1 MLESTPSHYG
11 HAAPAYSH
19 AAPAAPTVVP
29 DTQYDGSWWTPN
41 LQYSPP
47 LIKYT
52 VAAGIPKEGLYAI
65 CPLATVDASV
75 AGTFAAGDV
84 TGDLLFSQLPHQTVK
99 VSASLT
105 QEAAGVPGAELMFRI
120 LKTGDVTIA
129 MAAGNCPLLADIEGE
144 EFNNLEEVKGGLAN
158 PYADPTRGRIDTAIV
173 PGLDTGNIVIDQNDL
188 LQNLAGHDSIIGRAV
203 VVVRETAWDGTS
215 AP

>member
-47 LIKYT
+47 LIKYE

-120 LKTGDVTIA
+120 LKTGDVSIA
-129 MAAGNCPLLADIEGE
+129 MEDGNCPLFADIE
-144 EFNNLEEVKGGLAN
+144 EFNNLKEVKGGIAN
-158 PYADPTRGRIDTAIV
+158 PYADPKRGRIDTVVNPALQTDKV
-173 PGLDTGNIVIDQNDL
+173 VIDQYDL

-203 VVVRETAWDGTS
+203 VIVKEAAWD
-215 AP
+215 